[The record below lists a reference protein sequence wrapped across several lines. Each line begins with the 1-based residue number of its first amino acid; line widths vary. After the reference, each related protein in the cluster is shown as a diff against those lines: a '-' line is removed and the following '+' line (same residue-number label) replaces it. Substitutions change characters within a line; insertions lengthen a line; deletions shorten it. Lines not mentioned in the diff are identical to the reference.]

1 MAEQRAERSSQQR
14 DQPRDHERAE
24 ERTVGQLVAQASQ
37 QVSEIIRAE
46 LALAKAELATSARNG
61 AVAGGM
67 FGAAGYLGFLA
78 SILLTIAAAYGLT
91 EAGLRPWLAFLLVA
105 VAFLILAGVLAL
117 IGRSRIGRIG
127 PPTRAIEST
136 RLTLAA
142 VKPGHHAPAH
152 HTPAD
157 RPAPD
162 RPAPDR
168 AER

>member
-1 MAEQRAERSSQQR
+1 MAEQRAEQRAEERAERPGRQRSQ
-14 DQPRDHERAE
+14 ERAE

-46 LALAKAELATSARNG
+46 LALAKAELATSAKNG
-61 AVAGGM
+61 AVAGGL

-91 EAGLRPWLAFLLVA
+91 AAGLRPWLAFLLVA
-105 VAFLILAGVLAL
+105 VAFLLLAGVLAL

-136 RLTLAA
+136 RLTIAA
-142 VKPGHHAPAH
+142 VTPGHHAAG
-152 HTPAD
+152 D
-157 RPAPD
+157 RPAG
-162 RPAPDR
+162 DR